1 MGLKDELNKAAHN
14 VGDALHEAG
23 HKTSAD
29 AERADRE
36 VAGDTMTPG
45 EKLGSVA
52 TEGKERLL
60 GDVDHA
66 KRDVRNNT

>member
-1 MGLKDELNKAAHN
+1 MGLKDDLKKTVDNI
-14 VGDALHEAG
+14 GDTMSEAG
-23 HKTSAD
+23 HRTKAD

-36 VAGDTMTPG
+36 VAGNAMTPG

-52 TEGKERLL
+52 NEGKEQVL

-66 KRDVRNNT
+66 KRDVRNNV